1 MAKGANLAE
10 YKWGNRRE
18 KIIQLVLQVERWSK
32 DHRGQ
37 FRCSMVEP
45 NYKDLAIGDRDC
57 DGLIC
62 VSVAFLWQEFVR
74 LNA

>member
-37 FRCSMVEP
+37 FRCSMAEP
-45 NYKDLAIGDRDC
+45 NYKDLAIGDRD
-57 DGLIC
+57 
-62 VSVAFLWQEFVR
+62 
-74 LNA
+74 